1 MTDLPIHFI
10 KKNKLGMNSY
20 SSSKKDENKP

>member
-10 KKNKLGMNSY
+10 KKNKLGMNSHHN
-20 SSSKKDENKP
+20 SKKGQNKP

>member
-10 KKNKLGMNSY
+10 KKNKLGMNSHCN
-20 SSSKKDENKP
+20 SKMGKNKP